1 MEQLMT
7 LTDYKEQMNLLVN
20 QIISP
25 IQSKEKN
32 QAIEKLHLL
41 ELAIDSLK
49 DIIQY
54 EI

>member
-1 MEQLMT
+1 MN
-7 LTDYKEQMNLLVN
+7 KEQMDLLVN
-20 QIISP
+20 QIISH
-25 IQSKEKN
+25 IQSKEKD
-32 QAIEKLHLL
+32 QATKKLQLL